1 MTLAARTA
9 MAFNTR
15 LGISFPRAALFHDFT
30 LASSAKLAAKYA
42 PDGALPETDP
52 KGSLMKGFPLQ
63 RGSGGDGGIRTL
75 GTPYRVRR
83 FSKPLPSATRPRLRQ
98 AAWIASRATLRNAE
112 LTPFVL
118 TRHKSGM

>member
-1 MTLAARTA
+1 MPNGRIAPLKPCQPCQNRAKSTVWHGTISPFGDKPLI
-9 MAFNTR
+9 F
-15 LGISFPRAALFHDFT
+15 LGL
-30 LASSAKLAAKYA
+30 Y
-42 PDGALPETDP
+42 
-52 KGSLMKGFPLQ
+52 
-63 RGSGGDGGIRTL
+63 GGDGGIRTL